1 MQITVTFNSI
11 EEMLEQVKKLE
22 KMQLQAEI
30 GRAAVEDGKEAP
42 KKPEAKKAPAKVE
55 KAAEEPQEKQE
66 AAPAEEKPFPKKE
79 AAETPTKK
87 IGETEIKVLLSD
99 KLKAGKKAQVKELFV
114 EYEVENLSGLL
125 EKHPDKLAEIYEK
138 AEGI

>member
-11 EEMLEQVKKLE
+11 EEMLEQMKKLE

-66 AAPAEEKPFPKKE
+66 AAPVEEEPAPKTE
-79 AAETPTKK
+79 AKAPTKK